1 MKSKLKH
8 FLLLTLGFM
17 AVWGCQKDDSYNPE
31 SIQNNK
37 NYKITKLSF
46 SDLERMNGVLDK
58 IQEAELKS
66 KKESTLFRTTEIR
79 GFRVNTD
86 NVLMV
91 EKNGIRSLNF
101 EIIEEENEKHRNL
114 VLNQEN
120 DDSYSV
126 YIVEYDLTPEEKEI
140 LRTGEQVNINGK
152 TSLVIEDEEGEKIIA
167 VSEL

>member
-1 MKSKLKH
+1 
-8 FLLLTLGFM
+8 M

-46 SDLERMNGVLDK
+46 SDLERMNGVLEK
-58 IQEAELKS
+58 IREAELKG
-66 KKESTLFRTTEIR
+66 KKESAQLRTITEIR
-79 GFRVNTD
+79 GFRVSTD

-101 EIIEEENEKHRNL
+101 EIIEEEEENEKHRNL

-126 YIVEYDLTPEEKEI
+126 HIVEYDLTQEEKEI
-140 LRTGEQVNINGK
+140 LRTGEQINING
-152 TSLVIEDEEGEKIIA
+152 
-167 VSEL
+167 